1 MRRGREGPGFDRS
14 GSARADRVAVV
25 VIGGVVLA
33 LAVMLGRVAQ
43 LQLRPGDDLAVYVSE
58 RMATRPVV
66 GYRGELL
73 DRRGRLLST
82 TRIGYRVFVD
92 PMRFPSPPDEAI
104 VALAEAT
111 GAPAEE
117 VGRRIVRAM
126 AVNRERA
133 AMPEAARGP
142 EEERRGGVRG
152 ALAVVFGG
160 GRMEEAA
167 GTAAPPGQEEKEGG
181 EGEEEAPKPLIR
193 YVPIGGVLSDARL
206 DEVRRLGLAGVHV
219 ERRPVR
225 EYAVGEIAASIVG
238 KVGFEHTGLLGAELA
253 MEKDLAAR
261 DGQARYARDAWGRPL
276 WIERGQ
282 WVPAEHG
289 RDRRLSID
297 VELQRIATEEL
308 ERGVLDADAAGGRL
322 VLADPA
328 TGEILAMVDLI
339 REMPGLA
346 EFPWWPAKAE
356 PGVPEPARYD
366 PSAGVRYRTISA
378 DPGRDVHPALGRNR
392 CVEDIYEPGS
402 TFKAFVW
409 AVVSEAGAAKYDEV
423 IDTEGG
429 QWRTSYGRSI
439 ADVTRRATMT
449 WEDVLMNSSNI
460 GMVKVTER
468 VGHRQLRDGITRFGF
483 GRPTGIGLSGEA
495 AGIITSERQWT
506 KYTHTSVAFGHEVA
520 VTPVQMVRAFSVF
533 ARTGEL
539 AATLPQVR
547 LTAPEPADP
556 AIALRQRVLS
566 PEVAAHTRMVLRR
579 MAEKVEQNMA
589 KADASES
596 EWRYP
601 MWGKSGTAEIPL
613 GKAPEGKR
621 RPPGS
626 TGYYDNQYNSSFVA
640 GAPYERPRLV
650 VIIVIDDPGP
660 ETIRKRQHYGS
671 WVAGPVAR
679 RVLERSL
686 VYLGEP
692 PERSGG
698 VGLAAASGA
707 QMGPDIPD

>member
-1 MRRGREGPGFDRS
+1 MRLGRGRPSREMAGTE
-14 GSARADRVAVV
+14 RADRVAVV
-25 VIGGVVLA
+25 VIGFVVLA
-33 LAVMLGRVAQ
+33 LAVMLCRVAQ
-43 LQLRPGDDLAVYVSE
+43 LQLRPGQDLAMYVSE
-58 RMATRPVV
+58 RLATRPVV

-92 PMRFPSPPDEAI
+92 PTRFASPPDEAI

-111 GAPAEE
+111 GMPAEE

-126 AVNRERA
+126 AINRERA
-133 AMPEAARGP
+133 AALEAARGP
-142 EEERRGGVRG
+142 EAERKGRVRG
-152 ALAVVFGG
+152 VLSVVFGVG
-160 GRMEEAA
+160 GA
-167 GTAAPPGQEEKEGG
+167 G
-181 EGEEEAPKPLIR
+181 EGETMSEKAPSQAGEEEEQGEAPKPLVR
-193 YVPIGGVLSDARL
+193 YVPIGGVLSDAQL
-206 DEVRRLGLAGVHV
+206 DEIRRLGLAGVHV

-225 EYAVGEIAASIVG
+225 EYAGGEIAASIVG
-238 KVGFEHTGLLGAELA
+238 KVGFEHTGLLGAELT
-253 MEKDLAAR
+253 MEKELAAR

-282 WVPAEHG
+282 WSPAEHG

-346 EFPWWPAKAE
+346 EFPWWPAKTE
-356 PGVPEPARYD
+356 PGVPTPPRYD
-366 PSAGVRYRTISA
+366 PSAGVRYRTIPA
-378 DPGRDVHPALGRNR
+378 DPGREVHPALGRNR

-429 QWRTSYGRSI
+429 QWRTSYGRPI
-439 ADVTRRATMT
+439 ADVTRRASMT

-468 VGHRQLRDGITRFGF
+468 VGHRQLRDGLTRFGF
-483 GRPTGIGLSGEA
+483 GRATGIGLPGEA

-547 LTAPEPADP
+547 LTAPEPGDP
-556 AIALRQRVLS
+556 AVALRQRVLS

-589 KADASES
+589 KADPSES

-650 VIIVIDDPGP
+650 ALVVIDDPGP

-686 VYLGEP
+686 IYLGEP
-692 PERSGG
+692 RESSGG
-698 VGLAAASGA
+698 VGLATAAGA
-707 QMGPDIPD
+707 QTKPDLPD

>member
-1 MRRGREGPGFDRS
+1 MRLGRLRPGLERS
-14 GSARADRVAVV
+14 GSKRADRAAMLLV
-25 VIGGVVLA
+25 GGVVVA
-33 LAVMLGRVAQ
+33 LAIMLGRVAQ
-43 LQLRPGDDLAVYVSE
+43 LQLRPGEDLSAFVSE
-58 RMATRPVV
+58 RLATRPVV

-92 PMRFPSPPDEAI
+92 PTRFASPPDEAI

-111 GAPAEE
+111 GVPAEE

-126 AVNRERA
+126 AANRERVA
-133 AMPEAARGP
+133 ALEGSREP
-142 EEERRGGVRG
+142 EEEPKRGVKG

-160 GRMEEAA
+160 GADSEET
-167 GTAAPPGQEEKEGG
+167 GPGKAPPR
-181 EGEEEAPKPLIR
+181 EGEEGKEEAGAAPKPLIR
-193 YVPIGGVLSDARL
+193 YVPIGGVLSDAQL
-206 DEVRRLGLAGVHV
+206 DDVRRLGLAGVHV

-225 EYAVGEIAASIVG
+225 EYAGGEIAASIVG

-297 VELQRIATEEL
+297 IELQRIATEEL
-308 ERGVLDADAAGGRL
+308 ERGVLDADAVGGRL
-322 VLADPA
+322 VLADPV
-328 TGEILAMVDLI
+328 TGEILAMVDVI
-339 REMPGLA
+339 RGMPGLA
-346 EFPWWPAKAE
+346 EFPWWPAKPE
-356 PGVPEPARYD
+356 PGTPQPPRYD

-468 VGHRQLRDGITRFGF
+468 VGHRQLRDGLTRFGF
-483 GRPTGIGLSGEA
+483 GRPTGVGLAGEA
-495 AGIITSERQWT
+495 SGIITSERQWT

-533 ARTGEL
+533 ARTGDL

-547 LTAPEPADP
+547 LTAPEPGDP
-556 AIALRQRVLS
+556 ALALRQRVLS
-566 PEVAAHTRMVLRR
+566 SDVAAHTRLVLRR

-589 KADASES
+589 KADPSES

-621 RPPGS
+621 RPAGS

-640 GAPYERPRLV
+640 GAPFERPRLV
-650 VIIVIDDPGP
+650 VIVVIDDPGP

-698 VGLAAASGA
+698 VGLAAA
-707 QMGPDIPD
+707 MGPQAVPDLPD

>member
-1 MRRGREGPGFDRS
+1 MRRGRGRPGLERPGS
-14 GSARADRVAVV
+14 GRADRIALV

-43 LQLRPGDDLAVYVSE
+43 LQVRPGESLSAYVSE
-58 RMATRPVV
+58 RVATRPVV

-82 TRIGYRVFVD
+82 TRIGYRAFVD
-92 PMRFPSPPDEAI
+92 PTRFPSPPDEAI

-111 GAPAEE
+111 GVPAEE

-126 AVNRERA
+126 GINRDRA
-133 AMPEAARGP
+133 GALATARGQD
-142 EEERRGGVRG
+142 EGQRGGVKD
-152 ALAVVFGG
+152 ALAVVFGEG
-160 GRMEEAA
+160 GGSGEL
-167 GTAAPPGQEEKEGG
+167 GPGKAPPREQEEEKEQA
-181 EGEEEAPKPLIR
+181 EQAPKPLIR
-193 YVPIGGVLSDARL
+193 YVPIGGILSDARL
-206 DEVRRLGLAGVHV
+206 DEVRRLGLPGVHV

-225 EYAVGEIAASIVG
+225 EYASGEIAASIVG

-282 WVPAEHG
+282 WSPAEHG

-308 ERGVLDADAAGGRL
+308 ERGVSDADAVGGRL
-322 VLADPA
+322 VLADPV
-328 TGEILAMVDLI
+328 TGEILAMVDVI
-339 REMPGLA
+339 RDMPGLA
-346 EFPWWPAKAE
+346 EFPWWPAKPE
-356 PGVPEPARYD
+356 PGAPQPPRYD

-409 AVVSEAGAAKYDEV
+409 AVATEAGAARYDEV

-429 QWRTSYGRSI
+429 QWRTSYGRAI

-468 VGHRQLRDGITRFGF
+468 VGHRQLRDGLTRFGF
-483 GRPTGIGLSGEA
+483 GRPTGIGLAGEA
-495 AGIITSERQWT
+495 SGIITSERQWT

-547 LTAPEPADP
+547 LTAPEPGDP
-556 AIALRQRVLS
+556 ALALRQRVLT
-566 PEVAAHTRMVLRR
+566 PEVAAHTRLVLRR

-589 KADASES
+589 KADPSER

-640 GAPYERPRLV
+640 GAPFESPRLV
-650 VIIVIDDPGP
+650 VIVVIDDPGP
-660 ETIRKRQHYGS
+660 ETIRNRQHYGS

-686 VYLGEP
+686 LYLGEP
-692 PERSGG
+692 PERLGG

-707 QMGPDIPD
+707 PDTPDLPD

>member
-1 MRRGREGPGFDRS
+1 MRPGS
-14 GSARADRVAVV
+14 ERADRVAVV
-25 VIGGVVLA
+25 VIGAVVLA

-43 LQLRPGDDLAVYVSE
+43 LQLRPGDDLSVYVSE

-92 PMRFPSPPDEAI
+92 PTRFASPPDEAI

-117 VGRRIVRAM
+117 VGRRVVRAM
-126 AVNRERA
+126 AINRERA
-133 AMPEAARGP
+133 AALEAAREP
-142 EEERRGGVRG
+142 AEERRGGVRG

-160 GRMEEAA
+160 RGGGGEA
-167 GTAAPPGQEEKEGG
+167 GPGKAPPREGG
-181 EGEEEAPKPLIR
+181 KEREEEEGEETDGEEAQTPRPLIR
-193 YVPIGGVLSDARL
+193 YVPVGGVLSDAQL

-225 EYAVGEIAASIVG
+225 EYAGGEIAASIVG

-253 MEKDLAAR
+253 MEKELAAR

-282 WVPAEHG
+282 WEPAEHG

-308 ERGVLDADAAGGRL
+308 ERGVLDANAAGGRL

-339 REMPGLA
+339 RAMPDLA

-356 PGVPEPARYD
+356 PGAPTPARYD

-423 IDTEGG
+423 INTEGG
-429 QWRTSYGRSI
+429 QWRTSYGRAI
-439 ADVTRRATMT
+439 ADVTRRPTMT

-468 VGHRQLRDGITRFGF
+468 VGHRQLRDGLTRFGF
-483 GRPTGIGLSGEA
+483 GRATGIGLSGEA

-506 KYTHTSVAFGHEVA
+506 KFTHTSVAFGHEVA

-533 ARTGEL
+533 ARTGDL
-539 AATLPQVR
+539 AGTLPQVR
-547 LTAPEPADP
+547 LTAPEPGDP

-589 KADASES
+589 KADPSES

-613 GKAPEGKR
+613 GRAPAGKR

-650 VIIVIDDPGP
+650 VIVVIDDPGP

-679 RVLERSL
+679 RVLERAL
-686 VYLGEP
+686 IYMGEP
-692 PERSGG
+692 AERAPTTGI
-698 VGLAAASGA
+698 AAAA
-707 QMGPDIPD
+707 N

>member
-1 MRRGREGPGFDRS
+1 MRLGHLRPCLERPGPK
-14 GSARADRVAVV
+14 RADRAAMLLV
-25 VIGGVVLA
+25 GGVVLA
-33 LAVMLGRVAQ
+33 LAIMLGRVAQ
-43 LQLRPGDDLAVYVSE
+43 LQLRPGEDLSAFVSE
-58 RMATRPVV
+58 RLATRPVV

-92 PMRFPSPPDEAI
+92 PTRFASPPDEAI

-111 GAPAEE
+111 GVPAEE

-126 AVNRERA
+126 AVNRERVA
-133 AMPEAARGP
+133 ALEATREP
-142 EEERRGGVRG
+142 EEEPKRGVKG

-160 GRMEEAA
+160 GA
-167 GTAAPPGQEEKEGG
+167 GSGETGPGKAPPG
-181 EGEEEAPKPLIR
+181 EGEEGKEEAEEAPKPLIR
-193 YVPIGGVLSDARL
+193 YVPIGGVLSDAQL

-225 EYAVGEIAASIVG
+225 EYAGGEIVASIVG

-322 VLADPA
+322 VLADPV
-328 TGEILAMVDLI
+328 TGEILAMVDVI
-339 REMPGLA
+339 RDMPGLA
-346 EFPWWPAKAE
+346 EFPWWPAKPE
-356 PGVPEPARYD
+356 PGAPQPPRYD
-366 PSAGVRYRTISA
+366 PSSSARYRTISP

-429 QWRTSYGRSI
+429 QWRTSYGRAI

-468 VGHRQLRDGITRFGF
+468 VGHRQLRDGLTRFGF
-483 GRPTGIGLSGEA
+483 GRPTGIGLAGEA
-495 AGIITSERQWT
+495 SGIITPERQWT

-533 ARTGEL
+533 ARTGDL

-547 LTAPEPADP
+547 LTAPEPGDP
-556 AIALRQRVLS
+556 ALALRQRVLS
-566 PEVAAHTRMVLRR
+566 SDVAAHTRLVLRR

-589 KADASES
+589 KADPSES

-613 GKAPEGKR
+613 GRAPEGKR

-640 GAPYERPRLV
+640 GAPFDRPRLV
-650 VIIVIDDPGP
+650 VIVVIDDPGP

-692 PERSGG
+692 SERPPRT
-698 VGLAAASGA
+698 GLAAAER
-707 QMGPDIPD
+707 